1 MKPIHL
7 HAPHLPRVTR
17 PRLPRVTRPRW
28 GWRLFVVA
36 VAVLGCL
43 PAVIVRFQILATLD
57 EFDANRVRVPQ
68 PVREAYAD
76 AAQRSREEE
85 GRSRRFDVGVLR

>member
-7 HAPHLPRVTR
+7 HSIHLPRVT
-17 PRLPRVTRPRW
+17 LPRW

-57 EFDANRVRVPQ
+57 EFDANRLPKVRHGH
-68 PVREAYAD
+68 EKYAD
-76 AAQRSREEE
+76 VAQRSQDET
-85 GRSRRFDVGVLR
+85 GRAPEFEAGVLR

>member
-1 MKPIHL
+1 M
-7 HAPHLPRVTR
+7 
-17 PRLPRVTRPRW
+17 
-28 GWRLFVVA
+28 FVVA